1 MSTKTAKPTAAPDSA
16 PAASGRLAARCAWL
30 RGSRGHKIAA
40 GVVLLLLLVVSP
52 LALLASQGA
61 FRRQEPTVE
70 RPTLATALAALDVQE
85 FNEARRLVEEIDR
98 QQLTPEE
105 QGGPEFVLAVVA
117 AQEAEELWGQER
129 ADYYLLAA
137 RHMELARER
146 GYQLRAR
153 TARSAAVGT
162 QLVPVR
168 PSGREHPD
176 SRAGA
181 GGVSRAGHRNP
192 QAARERLSARARR
205 RSAQGAGAQP
215 AIPGRPG
222 IVAERSRDGPAGRRP
237 VALAAGRFCR
247 LCPGARPDPG
257 RCFHSSGGRVA
268 PRPDQLRQRARPRV
282 A

>member
-1 MSTKTAKPTAAPDSA
+1 MSTKKAKPTAAPDSA
-16 PAASGRLAARCAWL
+16 PAASGRLAALRAWL
-30 RGSRGHKIAA
+30 RGSRGQKIAA

-70 RPTLATALAALDVQE
+70 RPTLATALAALDLQE

-146 GYQLRAR
+146 GYQRA
-153 TARSAAVGT
+153 
-162 QLVPVR
+162 LE
-168 PSGREHPD
+168 PSGLLLLGR
-176 SRAGA
+176 SLC
-181 GGVSRAGHRNP
+181 
-192 QAARERLSARARR
+192 LS
-205 RSAQGAGAQP
+205 
-215 AIPGRPG
+215 
-222 IVAERSRDGPAGRRP
+222 
-237 VALAAGRFCR
+237 
-247 LCPGARPDPG
+247 
-257 RCFHSSGGRVA
+257 GRVA
-268 PRPDQLRQRARPRV
+268 ESIPILEQALEEFPEQATEIHRLLTSAYRQGPDADLHKALEHNRQFLADPELSLSDRETGLLDDAQLLWQLDDFAACAQALDRIPADAFIRPEAELLRGQISLRQGARPRV